1 MNRLDNRLNAN
12 QPTSSI
18 VVDEAASRSF
28 IVKVYWWMTLALA
41 ITGLV
46 AVATAANPDIMNAV
60 VNTPAFLVVV
70 VAQLV
75 LVIALS
81 AVIRKLSAGVAT
93 GLFIVYSALTGLT
106 FSMLFLIYTATSI
119 AQVFFIT
126 AGTFGLVSVYGYVTH
141 RDLTS
146 IGNLAFMAL
155 IGLILA
161 SIVNIFLASSTL
173 DWILTIVGILIFVA
187 LIAYDTQR
195 IKRMALSVGEDGE
208 VQRKAAVI
216 GALALY
222 LDFINLFLRLLRL
235 FGRRR

>member
-1 MNRLDNRLNAN
+1 MNRFGTS
-12 QPTSSI
+12 QPQTNI
-18 VVDEAASRSF
+18 VVNEEVARGF
-28 IVKVYWWMTLALA
+28 IVKVYGWMTLALI

-46 AVATAANPDIMNAV
+46 SVATAMNPEIMTTIASSG
-60 VNTPAFLVVV
+60 AFLFIVIAQFVV
-70 VAQLV
+70 
-75 LVIALS
+75 VIALS
-81 AVIRKLSAGVAT
+81 ALVRKLSPGIAT
-93 GLFIVYSALTGLT
+93 GLFILYSALTGLT
-106 FSMLFLIYTATSI
+106 FSMLFYIYTSTSI
-119 AQVFFIT
+119 GQVFIIT
-126 AGTFGLVSVYGYVTH
+126 AGTFGLVSAYGYVTQ

-161 SIVNIFLASSTL
+161 SIVNIFLASSAL
-173 DWILTIVGILIFVA
+173 DWVLSVIGVIIFVA

-195 IKRMALSVGEDGE
+195 IKRMAMGIGEDGQ

-222 LDFINLFLRLLRL
+222 LDFINLFLRLLNL